1 MNYSIRFNSL
11 NELCKYLD
19 NTPPRK
25 VWYNENLGGTGYASI
40 EGTNKFTGTE
50 SMEEARALL
59 SGGWVD
65 GLNMLAPL
73 LRVPAHY
80 QQTKKTRTILG
91 RVGGCVAIP
100 AYCAGS
106 DKCFYS
112 IKRNSAGRVV
122 DIVYNCAV
130 DCGVTTK
137 EISEQAAKVYNI
149 IRSIESAGTRC
160 NLWVVEFVEKHSK
173 KSYIATKIKDAGEAF
188 SVLKYAFCVIHPSF
202 LRRLMLAVQERYL
215 PVKLKNY
222 GCAMSSKS
230 NAKEFAEGLKLLHI
244 NTAPGKVLDY
254 YQLCELSEN
263 QVLEKL
269 LAD

>member
-19 NTPPRK
+19 NTPPRD
-25 VWYNENLGGTGYASI
+25 VWESWGLSSI
-40 EGTNKFTGTE
+40 DGSKKFTGTE

-65 GLNMLAPL
+65 GLKMLAPL

-80 QQTKKTRTILG
+80 QQTKKTRAILG
-91 RVGGCVAIP
+91 RVGGCVAVP

-112 IKRNSAGRVV
+112 IKRNSVGRVV

-130 DCGVTTK
+130 DRNITAK
-137 EISEQAAKVYNI
+137 EIKTQAAKVYNV
-149 IRSIESAGTRC
+149 IRSLESAGMRC
-160 NLWVVEFVEKHSK
+160 NLWVVKFSK
-173 KSYIATKIKDAGEAF
+173 SSNNYSFIATKIKDSGEAF
-188 SVLKYAFCVIHPSF
+188 SALKYAFPIFHPSF
-202 LRRLMLAVQERYL
+202 ARRLLFGIQERFL
-215 PVKLKNY
+215 PVRFSNY
-222 GCAMSSKS
+222 GTPMSSIYYLQ
-230 NAKEFAEGLKLLHI
+230 EFAEGLKLLHI

-254 YQLCELSEN
+254 YQLCELTEN
-263 QVLEKL
+263 QILEKL

>member
-11 NELCKYLD
+11 NELYKYLD
-19 NTPPRK
+19 NTPQKK
-25 VWYNENLGGTGYASI
+25 VWQKSSGGYSSTDDDK
-40 EGTNKFTGTE
+40 KFRGTE

-65 GLNMLAPL
+65 GLKMLAPL

-80 QQTKKTRTILG
+80 SQTKKTRVILG
-91 RVGGCVAIP
+91 RVGGCVCVP

-112 IKRNSAGRVV
+112 IKRNSVGRVV

-130 DCGVTTK
+130 DCGVKAK
-137 EISEQAAKVYNI
+137 EISIQAAKIYNV
-149 IRSIESAGTRC
+149 IRSLESAGTRS
-160 NLWVVEFVEKHSK
+160 NLWVGEFSK
-173 KSYIATKIKDAGEAF
+173 DNGKYSYIATKIKDSGEAF
-188 SVLKYAFCVIHPSF
+188 SALKYAFPIFHPSF
-202 LRRLMLAVQERYL
+202 ARRLMFGVQERLL
-215 PVKLKNY
+215 PVRFY
-222 GCAMSSKS
+222 GYGSPVSSKS
-230 NAKEFAEGLKLLHI
+230 DEKEFSEGLKLLHI

-254 YQLCELSEN
+254 YQLCKLSEN

-269 LAD
+269 IAD